1 MRATT
6 MDDLKF
12 STMKPHLDRWIDGDA
27 WVMTDE
33 FRAYDR
39 LGRFWK
45 WHFRVQHGA
54 GEFVSGE
61 SHVNTA
67 ESFNATLKRAH
78 VGVYHY
84 MSPKHL
90 LRYVEEA
97 VFRWNGRGKTTLDRL
112 ALALGNGVGSH
123 MPYQALTA

>member
-1 MRATT
+1 
-6 MDDLKF
+6 
-12 STMKPHLDRWIDGDA
+12 
-27 WVMTDE
+27 MTDE

-45 WHFRVQHGA
+45 WHFTVQHGA
-54 GEFVSGE
+54 DEFSRDGV
-61 SHVNTA
+61 HINTA

-78 VGVYHY
+78 IGVYHY

-97 VFRWNGRGKTTLDRL
+97 VFRWNNRDVEHRTLGRL
-112 ALALGNGVGSH
+112 ALILGNATGRH
-123 MPYQALTA
+123 MPYQELIA